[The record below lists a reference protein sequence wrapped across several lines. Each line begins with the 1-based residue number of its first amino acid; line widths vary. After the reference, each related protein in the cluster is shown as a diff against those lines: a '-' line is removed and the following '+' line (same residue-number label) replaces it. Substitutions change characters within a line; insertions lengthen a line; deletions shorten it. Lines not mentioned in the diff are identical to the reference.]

1 MKVEAFRSCFL
12 GWLNSLV
19 AAPKE
24 KSRVSSTE
32 NTHTAIDGKTMKG
45 SHNRANGLGGEAP
58 CQCLDF
64 GLTIAQVAT
73 EEETE

>member
-1 MKVEAFRSCFL
+1 
-12 GWLNSLV
+12 
-19 AAPKE
+19 
-24 KSRVSSTE
+24 
-32 NTHTAIDGKTMKG
+32 MKG